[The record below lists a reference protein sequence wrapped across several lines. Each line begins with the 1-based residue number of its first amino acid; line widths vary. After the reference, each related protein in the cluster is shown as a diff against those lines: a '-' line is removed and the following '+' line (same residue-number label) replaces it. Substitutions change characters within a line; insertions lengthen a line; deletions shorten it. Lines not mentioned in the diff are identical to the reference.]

1 MDYQEWR
8 RCFERSVEPPEGEVD
23 LARAA
28 LLVATDE
35 YPELDLDK
43 YLARLDAM
51 AEHVRPHLPA
61 DRNPR
66 GSIQVLNRYLFGEL
80 GFDGNR
86 ENYYDPRNSY
96 LNDVLERRLG
106 LPITLSIVYLAVG
119 RRLGLPLYGVGLPG
133 HFIVKWEDAGTQV
146 LIDPFNRGDILDWAR
161 VEERVRDTFHPQA
174 RFDPEWLETVDAKY
188 ILIRLLNNL
197 KMIFVHVEN
206 FPRAWQA
213 VDKLLLLDPSS
224 PDNIRDMGLLSIQ
237 VGAYR
242 KAAAFLEEYLLS
254 HADSNEAERL
264 RVYLRTALHAV
275 ERLN

>member
-1 MDYQEWR
+1 MDYDEWR
-8 RCFERSVEPPEGEVD
+8 RCFESAIARPEEEMD

-28 LLVATDE
+28 LIVATDE
-35 YPELDLDK
+35 YPELDLEK
-43 YLARLDAM
+43 YLARLDGM

-61 DRNPR
+61 DRNPDAC
-66 GSIQVLNRYLFGEL
+66 IEVLNRYLFGEL

-106 LPITLSIVYLAVG
+106 LPITLSIIYLALG

-133 HFIVKWEDAGTQV
+133 HFIVKWQDARTRIA
-146 LIDPFNRGDILDWAR
+146 IDPFNQGEVLDQSQIEA
-161 VEERVRDTFHPQA
+161 RVRDTFHPQA
-174 RFDPEWLETVDAKY
+174 RFDPDWLEAVDGKY

-197 KMIFVHVEN
+197 KNIFVHVEN
-206 FPRAWQA
+206 YIRAWQV
-213 VDKLLLLDPSS
+213 VDKLLILDPRA
-224 PDNIRDMGLLSIQ
+224 PENIRDMGLLSIQ

-242 KAAAFLEEYLLS
+242 HAAAYLEEYLLS
-254 HADSNEAERL
+254 HADSTEAERL
-264 RVYLRTALHAV
+264 HVYLRTALHAV